1 MIDYQKGFLGLPS
14 FLFWYGSVVPR
25 CLLPA
30 VTSAVVTRCII
41 VAYESWKD
49 AEGEADLN
57 LELKDAAGNGLSAL
71 NVIVGF
77 LVVFRAQQGYA
88 RYF

>member
-14 FLFWYGSVVPR
+14 FFYWYGSVVPR

-41 VAYESWKD
+41 AAYEGHEN

-57 LELKDAAGNGLSAL
+57 LELKDAVGNGLSAL

-88 RYF
+88 R

>member
-14 FLFWYGSVVPR
+14 FFYWYGSVVPR

-30 VTSAVVTRCII
+30 AISAVVTSCII
-41 VAYESWKD
+41 AAYEGSEY

-57 LELKDAAGNGLSAL
+57 LELKDAAGSGLSAL

-88 RYF
+88 R